1 MNSRYNSTHW
11 GASAFEDVALGKDYC
26 CATAG
31 EFENISGEIKANYPN
46 PSFIFEGVY
55 RTAAPYRAKLK
66 KNNDYGLNEG
76 IVTFPMKLSGMW
88 SVGIIADNAAY
99 PAAKNPNVVQATLT
113 PEIFAGTI
121 QVGMKTTKAANTG
134 RSAFNS
140 KGVTADRIEENAAE
154 IASYTNRVYAGSNR
168 GRLAIVEADGSSTFT
183 AAKPLGTEL
192 LEEGMVL
199 EAYSAHTSGSVRD
212 SFSAHKITAID
223 HDTRIV
229 TYVKNSDGTTDD
241 RTLVAGDSVYITGT
255 YARTPVS
262 MPDIVDDGTN
272 CAVIYGRT
280 RSTDVKTKAFV
291 LGNGGTLRNLTEQLM
306 MDAISLPK
314 RKAGKK
320 ITRILANDGQGRKYL
335 EFVAAQRQYPGAT
348 SGDPRFVTGY
358 NDDSLPVVAPGVNAR
373 LEEDS
378 DVPPRSVFYLA
389 WDTFFLYEAAALHW
403 VDAENGL
410 LKLSPG
416 SSSHNSAY
424 LAYMQS
430 IENQGNTMPRANS
443 RLDDLK
449 DPICGD

>member
-1 MNSRYNSTHW
+1 M
-11 GASAFEDVALGKDYC
+11 
-26 CATAG
+26 ATAG
-31 EFENISGEIKANYPN
+31 EFENISTELKSAYPN
-46 PSFIFEGVY
+46 PSFVFEGVF

-99 PAAKNPNVVQATLT
+99 PPAKNPSVVQATLS

-154 IASYTNRVYAGSNR
+154 IASYINKVYAGSNR
-168 GRLAIVEADGSSTFT
+168 GRLCTVEADGTSTFT
-183 AAKPLGTEL
+183 AAKPNGTEL
-192 LEEGMVL
+192 MEEGMVL
-199 EAYSAHTSGSVRD
+199 EAYTAHTSGSVRD
-212 SFSAHKITAID
+212 SFSAHRITAID

-229 TYVKNSDGTTDD
+229 TYVLNSSVAADD
-241 RTLVAGDSVYITGT
+241 RLLVAGDHIYISGT

-272 CAVIYGRT
+272 AAVIYGRT
-280 RSTDVKTKAFV
+280 RATDLKTKAFV
-291 LGNGGTLRNLTEQLM
+291 VANGGTLRNVTEQLM
-306 MDAISLPK
+306 LDCISLPK

-320 ITRILANDGQGRKYL
+320 ITRILSGDGQGRKYT

-348 SGDPRFVTGY
+348 SGDPRYVTGY
-358 NDDSLPVVAPGVNAR
+358 NEDSLAVVAPGTNAR

-378 DVPPRSVFYLA
+378 DIPPRSMYFLA
-389 WDTFFLYEAAALHW
+389 WDTFFLYEAAPLHW

-430 IENQGNTMPRANS
+430 IENQGNTMPRAS
-443 RLDDLK
+443 VRLDDLK

>member
-1 MNSRYNSTHW
+1 M
-11 GASAFEDVALGKDYC
+11 
-26 CATAG
+26 ATAG
-31 EFENISGEIKANYPN
+31 EFENISTEIKANYPN
-46 PSFIFEGVY
+46 PSYTFEGVF

-66 KNNDYGLNEG
+66 KNNDYGLNQG

-88 SVGIIADNAAY
+88 SVGIIADGAAY
-99 PAAKNPNVVQATLT
+99 PTPKNPNVVQATLT

-121 QVGMKTTKAANTG
+121 QIGMKTSVAANTSK
-134 RSAFNS
+134 SAFAN

-154 IASYTNRVYAGSNR
+154 IASYINRVYAGSNR

-183 AAKPLGTEL
+183 AAKPLGTIL

-199 EAYSAHTSGSVRD
+199 EAYSAHTSGSLRD

-229 TYVKNSDGTTDD
+229 TYVKASDSTTDD

-280 RSTDVKTKAFV
+280 RSVDVKTKAHV

-314 RKAGKK
+314 RLAGKK
-320 ITRILANDGQGRKYL
+320 ISRILTNDGQARKYL
-335 EFVAAQRQYPGAT
+335 EFVAAQRQYAGAT
-348 SGDPRFVTGY
+348 SGDPRYATGY
-358 NDDSLPVVAPGVNAR
+358 NDESFTVVAPGVSAR
-373 LEEDS
+373 LEADS
-378 DVPPRSVFYLA
+378 DVPPRQVFFLA
-389 WDTFFLYEAAALHW
+389 WDTFFLYEAAPLHW
-403 VDAENGL
+403 VGADDGSGM

-416 SSSHNSAY
+416 SGSHNAAY

-449 DPICGD
+449 DPLCGD